1 MPIIN
6 IQRLLGKGLMMSLL
20 LMLFFPSKAFLQ
32 TINKEIFRLTDINKN
47 SDTSFVPSE
56 LATVYI
62 FLSPEC
68 PLCQN
73 YTKDINA
80 LAKQYGDKIA
90 FIGIFPG
97 ELYESSEI
105 QAFATKYKL
114 NIPLFRDT
122 NLNLTNSLHVKITP
136 TVTFVE
142 KGKVIYFGAIDNWAI
157 DLGKK
162 RTVTTAHYLADALRQ
177 HLSKQAITIK
187 KTEPIGCIIN

>member
-6 IQRLLGKGLMMSLL
+6 IQRLSGKGLMMALL
-20 LMLFFPSKAFLQ
+20 FMLFFPSKAFLQ
-32 TINKEIFRLTDINKN
+32 TVNKEIFRLTDINKN

-73 YTKDINA
+73 YTKEINA
-80 LAKQYGDKIA
+80 LAKQYGDKIS

-97 ELYESSEI
+97 EFYESSEI

-114 NIPLFRDT
+114 NIPLFQNN
-122 NLNLTNSLHVKITP
+122 NLNLTNFLHVKITP

-142 KGKVIYFGAIDNWAI
+142 KGKVIYFGAIDNWAV

-177 HLSKQAITIK
+177 YLKKQAITIK

>member
-1 MPIIN
+1 
-6 IQRLLGKGLMMSLL
+6 MSLL
-20 LMLFFPSKAFLQ
+20 LMLFFPSKAFSQ
-32 TINKEIFRLTDINKN
+32 TVNEEIFRLTDINKN
-47 SDTSFVPSE
+47 LDTLFVLSE

-80 LAKQYGDKIA
+80 LAKQYGDKIS

-97 ELYESSEI
+97 ELYEPSEI

-114 NIPLFRDT
+114 NIPLFRDN
-122 NLNLTNSLHVKITP
+122 NLNLTNFLHVKITP

-142 KGKVIYFGAIDNWAI
+142 KGKVIYFGAIDNWAV

-177 HLSKQAITIK
+177 YLSEQAITIK